1 MEACDDRL
9 FRLLLN
15 GIALAPLDIKK
26 ENREG
31 SNSCAISPSSVEEN
45 NLFNGNRKLEPGRVR
60 KLNTYKTN
68 MKTRYDK
75 REKKRSHV
83 AEKRRKKVNKSAVK
97 KRRKGN
103 DRKAERK

>member
-31 SNSCAISPSSVEEN
+31 SNSCAISPSSVEES
-45 NLFNGNRKLEPGRVR
+45 NLVNENRKLEPGRVR